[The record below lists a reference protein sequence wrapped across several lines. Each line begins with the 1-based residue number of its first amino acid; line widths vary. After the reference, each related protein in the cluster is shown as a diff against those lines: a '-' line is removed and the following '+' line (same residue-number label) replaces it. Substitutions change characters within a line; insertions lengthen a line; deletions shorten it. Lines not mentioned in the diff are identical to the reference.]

1 MSESMEQL
9 IARYKQEI
17 LQYGEKAQARR
28 AAVPPMYAPPPAPVA
43 HTPAPAPEAPPPTPA
58 EEPVPEKSPSAP
70 AEIPAAAE
78 VPEAIP
84 EAVETPIAEEAPV
97 AEDTAVPAEIP
108 AQKDVPTSDE
118 IPVTEEASTPKET
131 PAEEPPIPEAIPIA
145 EEPPIPQE
153 IPKEAPQEPLP
164 FHPAEEEPLPGGRGA
179 LKVQVF
185 ASDGAYPIANTR
197 VAVFRTVGGR
207 NRLLHDCLTDVNGL
221 AENLLLPAPDPL
233 PAAQGP
239 AFASYGVLVEHPA
252 YLRSVFPQVAVYDGV
267 ESIKPVFLLPKLP
280 GMREVPEV
288 LLDA

>member
-28 AAVPPMYAPPPAPVA
+28 GMPPVFVPPPAPVA
-43 HTPAPAPEAPPPTPA
+43 QPPAPMPEAPPPAQA
-58 EEPVPEKSPSAP
+58 EESAMEEASPVPE
-70 AEIPAAAE
+70 E
-78 VPEAIP
+78 V
-84 EAVETPIAEEAPV
+84 PV
-97 AEDTAVPAEIP
+97 AEDAPSPEETLAEEPPKSEEISATEETPIPEESPTAE
-108 AQKDVPTSDE
+108 E
-118 IPVTEEASTPKET
+118 IPVTEESLAPEEIPAAEMPIPDAIPT
-131 PAEEPPIPEAIPIA
+131 AEESPTLEEIPIPE
-145 EEPPIPQE
+145 
-153 IPKEAPQEPLP
+153 EAPPEPSP
-164 FHPAEEEPLPGGRGA
+164 FHPAEEEVLPGGRGA

-197 VAVFRTVGGR
+197 VAVFRSVGGR

-280 GMREVPEV
+280 GMRELPEV
-288 LLDA
+288 IFDA